1 MPRHRHPRPSL
12 DAATRAFC
20 EEQTV
25 ALLPLIQR
33 IAARSTLP
41 IPVEDLVQEGAAAVF
56 AALPRWDAKRGATLE
71 TWLAP
76 RIFGAMRDYAR
87 KFRFLKGGKRSRHE
101 SIESLDLIRHHTDSG
116 KAFTLHD
123 ELPAPANCDSADWC
137 GLLRGFNKRER
148 IILIGYFVLE
158 RTMKQIA
165 ADLDISESRVSQQM
179 TTLLDRFRALEAS
192 EHRVSECLL

>member
-1 MPRHRHPRPSL
+1 MPKLRRPRPPL

-33 IAARSTLP
+33 IAARSKLRLP
-41 IPVEDLVQEGAAAVF
+41 IEDLVQEGATAVF
-56 AALPRWDAKRGATLE
+56 EALPRWDASRGAKLE

-87 KFRFLKGGKRSRHE
+87 KFRFLKGGQRSRQE
-101 SIESLDLIRHHTDSG
+101 SIESLDRAQYFTDTGNRVS
-116 KAFTLHD
+116 LHD
-123 ELPAPANCDSADWC
+123 ELPARKGIPRGDWQR
-137 GLLRGFNKRER
+137 LLRGFSKRER
-148 IILIGYFVLE
+148 IILIGYFVLD

-165 ADLDISESRVSQQM
+165 ADLDVGESRVSQQM
-179 TTLLDRFRALEAS
+179 AALLDRFRRLEIS
-192 EHRVSECLL
+192 EHRVSEALL